1 MSNLKNLVPPLEL
14 CKLIP
19 EGEFVDSCF
28 VRCFDNIGTVILC
41 ERENEVKTE
50 GWRTI
55 PAPTLQE
62 IMAELPACDCYRF
75 ADKNEWAVLLV
86 NGPVDDG
93 VKSDSPATAAMKL
106 WLNLKGIKYE

>member
-1 MSNLKNLVPPLEL
+1 MNLENLVPPLGL

-19 EGEFVDSCF
+19 AGEFADSAGIYG
-28 VRCFDNIGTVILC
+28 FDPYYEQWDFLLREC
-41 ERENEVKTE
+41 E
-50 GWRTI
+50 GSWPDII

-75 ADKNEWAVLLV
+75 SDKNEWTVLLV

-93 VKSDSPATAAMKL
+93 VKSDSPATAALKL
-106 WLNLKGIKYE
+106 WLKLKGIDNEE